1 MWDSLTKTG
10 VWQGEIHNRKK
21 SGDIYI
27 EWLSIIEIKEPSHSE
42 VIYAAIFSDIT
53 ERKSAEEKVVQLA
66 YFDELTGLPN
76 RRLFN
81 DRLSMA
87 LASAHRD
94 KQMLAVMFIDLDRFK
109 EVNDSLGHNA
119 GDTLLKLV
127 SERIINTLNEGDTLA
142 RLGGDEF
149 IVLCEINNV
158 EGAITLAESILNHLN
173 TPFKLEGFEVG
184 VTASIGGIRTSNR
197 LTLARTT
204 IPILCR

>member
-1 MWDSLTKTG
+1 M
-10 VWQGEIHNRKK
+10 
-21 SGDIYI
+21 
-27 EWLSIIEIKEPSHSE
+27 
-42 VIYAAIFSDIT
+42 
-53 ERKSAEEKVVQLA
+53 QLA

-127 SERIINTLNEGDTLA
+127 SERIINTLNEGGYTGTI
-142 RLGGDEF
+142 RGDEF
-149 IVLCEINNV
+149 IVLCEV
-158 EGAITLAESILNHLN
+158 ESVAAVIRLAEGILNHLN
-173 TPFKLEGFEVG
+173 TPLNWKDLKWV
-184 VTASIGGIRTSNR
+184 
-197 LTLARTT
+197 LPPL
-204 IPILCR
+204 